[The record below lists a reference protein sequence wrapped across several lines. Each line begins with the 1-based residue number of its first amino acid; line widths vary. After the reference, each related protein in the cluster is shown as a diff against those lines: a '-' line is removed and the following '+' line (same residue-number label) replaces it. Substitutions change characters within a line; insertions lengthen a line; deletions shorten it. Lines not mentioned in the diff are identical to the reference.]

1 MNNDLLRRIGL
12 SLAAPAAAA
21 LFALTISAFVLEFSG
36 SPAIETYR
44 IMLEN
49 GMKLET
55 IVDTLNRATPLFLSG
70 VAAAIGFRMNLF
82 NIGVEGQYLLA
93 AFFAAAA
100 GGAVDLP
107 PVLHVALIL
116 IVAMSVGATY
126 AGVAGALKVTR
137 GVNEVISTIMLNGIA
152 IAGILPWLVRAWA
165 DDSGASNNVGTRIVP
180 ESGRLPNLNGVA
192 EIFTREISKGREIT
206 GVLLVAIVLGI
217 VYHVVVNRTRFGFDL
232 RASGA
237 NPFAARVSGVPP
249 RRMIFTAMLL
259 SGAAAGLVGMV
270 EILSEKFKYDQ
281 SFVQGLGF
289 NGIAIALLGR
299 NNPGG
304 MAVGAL
310 LFGFLDASSGILQI
324 SGSASRE
331 IVVIIKGVIL
341 LAAVVA
347 YEVVKRIRDREES
360 RAAAAAM
367 VGDGPAPAVGGA
379 S

>member
-1 MNNDLLRRIGL
+1 MIASLGRRVGL
-12 SLAAPAAAA
+12 SLAAPTMAA
-21 LFALTISAFVLEFSG
+21 LFAIALASIVLLVSG
-36 SPAIETYR
+36 SNPLAAFGDMID
-44 IMLEN
+44 N
-49 GMKLET
+49 GRKLET
-55 IVDTLNRATPLFLSG
+55 MVEMVNRATPLFISG
-70 VAAAIGFRMNLF
+70 IAAAIGFRMNLF

>member
-1 MNNDLLRRIGL
+1 MITSLARRIGL
-12 SLAAPAAAA
+12 SLAAPVLAA
-21 LFALTISAFVLEFSG
+21 LFALGLAAVVLIVSG
-36 SPAIETYR
+36 SNPLIAFGE
-44 IMLEN
+44 MLDN
-49 GMKLET
+49 GRKLET
-55 IVDTLNRATPLFLSG
+55 MVDMVNRGTPLFISG
-70 VAAAIGFRMNLF
+70 IAAAIGFRMNLF

-116 IVAMSVGATY
+116 VVAMAVGATY

-152 IAGILPWLVRAWA
+152 VAGILPWLVRAWA

-192 EIFTREISKGREIT
+192 EIVTREIGKGREIT
-206 GVLLVAIVLGI
+206 GVLLLAIALGI

-249 RRMIFTAMLL
+249 KRMVFTAMLL
-259 SGAAAGLVGMV
+259 SGGAAGLVGMV

-310 LFGFLDASSGILQI
+310 LFGFLDASSGVLQI

-367 VGDGPAPAVGGA
+367 SGSEPSAAIGGA